1 VEAVSRVTQT
11 HGRNV
16 LAPLK
21 GTIRLFSVDM
31 HAWTMA
37 QTIEEI
43 DRRLQAEPF
52 TQHVVVNVAKI
63 VSMQTNSKLREAV
76 AGCDIVNIDGVG
88 VVFGGR
94 LLGYSIPE
102 RVAGIDLFHRLLAH
116 AETAGRSAYFLGA
129 KPDVLEAAVV
139 NIRTKYPGL
148 NIAGYH
154 HGYFWDD
161 EAAIVDNIRSSGTD
175 LLFVGIASPLKEQ
188 FIDRWSEQLGVKF
201 AMGVGGT
208 FDVVAGKVRRAP
220 EWMQKLGLEWLYRVI
235 QEPRRMFMRYL
246 TTNSA
251 FAWMLLTEL
260 ARRAVGRGKQ
270 DPTI

>member
-16 LAPLK
+16 TAPME
-21 GTIRLFSVDM
+21 GTVRLFGVDM

-43 DRRLQAEPF
+43 DRRLQTEPF

-63 VSMQTNSKLREAV
+63 VGMQSDSKLREAV
-76 AGCDIVNIDGVG
+76 ASCDIVNIDGAG
-88 VVFGGR
+88 IVFGGR

-116 AETAGRSAYFLGA
+116 AESSGRSAYFLGA
-129 KPDVLEAAVV
+129 KPDVLEVAVR
-139 NIRTKYPGL
+139 NIRTKYPSL
-148 NIAGYH
+148 TIAGYH

-175 LLFVGIASPLKEQ
+175 LLFVGISSPSCS
-188 FIDRWSEQLGVKF
+188 W
-201 AMGVGGT
+201 
-208 FDVVAGKVRRAP
+208 
-220 EWMQKLGLEWLYRVI
+220 
-235 QEPRRMFMRYL
+235 
-246 TTNSA
+246 
-251 FAWMLLTEL
+251 
-260 ARRAVGRGKQ
+260 
-270 DPTI
+270 